1 MEFDYVIV
9 GGGSAGCVLAGRLS
23 EDPEVSVCLLEAGRP
38 DKSALI
44 HMPAGVIGLL
54 PYKKYNW
61 AFETVPQKGL
71 NGRTGFQPRG
81 KTLGGSSSINAMV
94 YIRGHASDYDDWAAL
109 GNEGWG
115 YKDVLPYFK
124 KCENNE
130 AGADEFHGQGGPL
143 NVADLRSPNEAIDVF
158 AQAGDELQLPRTDDF
173 NGAEQ
178 EGVGRYQ
185 ATQKNG
191 QRCSAAKAY
200 LTPHLSRP
208 NLTVMTG
215 ARATKVTF
223 EGKRATGVNFV
234 RNGQD
239 QTASA
244 RKEVILSGGAFNSPH
259 LLKLSGIGPAQEL
272 KECGIEVVH
281 ELPGVGENLYDH
293 IDFVISYKAKAT
305 TLFGMSLQGTP
316 GSLKALWDYRFQKNG
331 PMTSNFAEA
340 GAFLKTDPSLS
351 RPDIQ
356 LHFVPALV
364 DDHGRKLHY
373 GHGFSCHMCLLR
385 PKSVGSV
392 KLRSADP
399 MEDPLI
405 DPNFLGE
412 EEDMD
417 VMVKGT
423 KILGRILKAPAFS
436 VYNGEE
442 LYPFDIDNDNEVKEN
457 IRARADTV
465 YHPIGTCKMGSDP
478 MAVVDQELKVHGV
491 EGLRVVDASIM
502 PTLIGGNT
510 NAPTIMIGEKA
521 ADMIRGVG

>member
-239 QTASA
+239 QT
-244 RKEVILSGGAFNSPH
+244 N
-259 LLKLSGIGPAQEL
+259 
-272 KECGIEVVH
+272 
-281 ELPGVGENLYDH
+281 
-293 IDFVISYKAKAT
+293 
-305 TLFGMSLQGTP
+305 
-316 GSLKALWDYRFQKNG
+316 
-331 PMTSNFAEA
+331 
-340 GAFLKTDPSLS
+340 
-351 RPDIQ
+351 
-356 LHFVPALV
+356 
-364 DDHGRKLHY
+364 
-373 GHGFSCHMCLLR
+373 
-385 PKSVGSV
+385 
-392 KLRSADP
+392 
-399 MEDPLI
+399 
-405 DPNFLGE
+405 
-412 EEDMD
+412 
-417 VMVKGT
+417 
-423 KILGRILKAPAFS
+423 
-436 VYNGEE
+436 
-442 LYPFDIDNDNEVKEN
+442 
-457 IRARADTV
+457 
-465 YHPIGTCKMGSDP
+465 
-478 MAVVDQELKVHGV
+478 
-491 EGLRVVDASIM
+491 
-502 PTLIGGNT
+502 
-510 NAPTIMIGEKA
+510 
-521 ADMIRGVG
+521 